1 MLTRLSVKQITLGA
15 LLLVLSLAC
24 YQLFQLYDLFEQKH
38 IQLNEDL
45 GRVLKNVA
53 FIHEKENDYLKIN
66 GILQNDFK
74 EQSKKVVAEEFERML
89 AGRQQVAIHDT
100 LLVINNQLQP
110 YLVIRGS
117 ASDTLSGISTQ
128 QVTFIRDIRQLQDF
142 AKTAQSSKNQSKNI
156 TVHLNQELLQHIFK
170 KAKFMNELM
179 LQAFQEN
186 LYKDP
191 SERINPA
198 LLEKLIYQ
206 ELSKANLPRNFEFN
220 VFNEEEEP
228 FKLQISSK
236 SFKATRL
243 LKGLKTRLYPTDR
256 FNEKLYLEVALPT
269 QSWFVLRQMKSYFL
283 VTLIF
288 GFLLLLTF
296 YSMIKTIKVQRSI
309 DSMKSAFVSNMT
321 HEFKT
326 PISTISLACQAMSD
340 KDILS
345 STIRQEVAPYLGMI
359 DQENKR
365 LEALVEGIL
374 QSSLGADRSIP
385 LRLEPL
391 DMLQIVREQIK
402 LQEFKLNDQGIIKL
416 EIVGTPQKAK
426 GDRFHTMNLVANLL
440 ENAVKYSTNPVTI
453 EVSLL
458 YNNPTVFC
466 VKDRGIGIAKE
477 HIPKVFDRF
486 YRVPT
491 GDVHNVKGFGLGL
504 SYVKSVADAH
514 GWVVNVTS
522 VVGEGSTFKVIIT
535 S

>member
-1 MLTRLSVKQITLGA
+1 
-15 LLLVLSLAC
+15 
-24 YQLFQLYDLFEQKH
+24 
-38 IQLNEDL
+38 
-45 GRVLKNVA
+45 
-53 FIHEKENDYLKIN
+53 
-66 GILQNDFK
+66 
-74 EQSKKVVAEEFERML
+74 
-89 AGRQQVAIHDT
+89 
-100 LLVINNQLQP
+100 
-110 YLVIRGS
+110 
-117 ASDTLSGISTQ
+117 
-128 QVTFIRDIRQLQDF
+128 
-142 AKTAQSSKNQSKNI
+142 
-156 TVHLNQELLQHIFK
+156 
-170 KAKFMNELM
+170 
-179 LQAFQEN
+179 
-186 LYKDP
+186 
-191 SERINPA
+191 
-198 LLEKLIYQ
+198 
-206 ELSKANLPRNFEFN
+206 
-220 VFNEEEEP
+220 
-228 FKLQISSK
+228 
-236 SFKATRL
+236 
-243 LKGLKTRLYPTDR
+243 
-256 FNEKLYLEVALPT
+256 
-269 QSWFVLRQMKSYFL
+269 
-283 VTLIF
+283 
-288 GFLLLLTF
+288 
-296 YSMIKTIKVQRSI
+296 MIKTIKVQRSI